1 MQLIDILHRGYALN
15 SKEELI
21 FFCKK
26 LWLKPF
32 HKDDATVTE
41 QIMEAVLL
49 ENLREYETP
58 VEQQESVQKRNK
70 PGTKDQKTAANNE
83 VEKPN
88 KDDARK
94 PRIKDEQN
102 IQPPEYTYGRSLLTQ
117 DETTKLILNIEESQA
132 GHRFGRQEHS
142 HCFNNKDFSF
152 NYNYLAVSPRFIE
165 QTIRSLRF
173 KVKGAGK
180 RVIDME
186 ATVKDIGSRGYFDKW
201 LFREEEGFVTRWTM
215 LFDRGGSMVAF
226 HNLQDALTEAIIK
239 GTIKNEGDIFY
250 FRNIARNILFTTPE
264 QAHAV
269 QFDDIVKGPRRNIL
283 VVSDAGAARGTFN
296 EDRVQHTY
304 TMLFHLR
311 KHRVAWLNPLPKER
325 WKNSSASVIAR
336 FVNMFEPGNDYS
348 DDLGNIVRLFK
359 SKIVTSIQL

>member
-1 MQLIDILHRGYALN
+1 
-15 SKEELI
+15 
-21 FFCKK
+21 
-26 LWLKPF
+26 
-32 HKDDATVTE
+32 
-41 QIMEAVLL
+41 
-49 ENLREYETP
+49 
-58 VEQQESVQKRNK
+58 
-70 PGTKDQKTAANNE
+70 
-83 VEKPN
+83 
-88 KDDARK
+88 
-94 PRIKDEQN
+94 
-102 IQPPEYTYGRSLLTQ
+102 
-117 DETTKLILNIEESQA
+117 
-132 GHRFGRQEHS
+132 
-142 HCFNNKDFSF
+142 
-152 NYNYLAVSPRFIE
+152 
-165 QTIRSLRF
+165 
-173 KVKGAGK
+173 
-180 RVIDME
+180 
-186 ATVKDIGSRGYFDKW
+186 
-201 LFREEEGFVTRWTM
+201 M

-296 EDRVQHTY
+296 EDRVQNTY

-311 KHRVAWLNPLPKER
+311 KHRIAWLNPLPKER

-336 FVNMFEPGNDYS
+336 FVNMFEAGNDYS